1 MMGSAALTKKRGGYT
16 NTKLHGI
23 MAWVGMMLAGGGL
36 YVIYQNKES
45 MGKSHF
51 TTVHS
56 WTGLASLGG
65 CVLPG
70 IAGAVF
76 LHPDFGIDK
85 QNKLYRKIHKYASRS
100 LMMLAWCATISGLK
114 TLVGDDYQTLALFAA
129 PMLIAAPFTLM

>member
-45 MGKSHF
+45 MGKPHF
-51 TTVHS
+51 TSVHS

-85 QNKLYRKIHKYASRS
+85 QNKLYRKVHKYASRS
-100 LMMLAWCATISGLK
+100 LMMLAWCATLSGLK